1 MSISVATV
9 TSSSGRQEAGFR
21 PVQCLG
27 GVTFVKPG
35 ETGGANMVQ
44 TTPPHHEVGSA
55 LPHNGLTNLRTTSPS
70 SELPTLAHDILTP
83 ENLPDTPPI
92 FSPPAPPPTASI
104 YSPVS
109 PEGGKND
116 TNYFFPC
123 GVGIPGSGVPSGP
136 GGVYSTT
143 STLSTTCRAS
153 PETETIKSALWGS
166 RHRNQRYNSVADS
179 EAGSISDCTE
189 GERSPTLHEY
199 TQELDREAG
208 VTGGRGQSLEM
219 FNMDFHHYETT
230 NGMYGGRGGMYTPTM
245 QDVSTAP
252 TNMWPQQVDYGMQ
265 DLGSMKSSPSTPPLS
280 FPPRVYTT
288 AQMPQRQS
296 CPIPT
301 NATIPSL
308 NQLQGSSM
316 PLSRSTLGYS
326 GYDMATGSWA
336 AAADAYGTYAPQ
348 VRNAISAVKGAYES
362 VATDSAS
369 LYNCRERRECA
380 NCAASRTPLWRRDS
394 STGYYLCNACALYTR
409 TNGINRPLGKAPT
422 RRLSGSRRAGQQCS
436 NCHTTVTSLWRR
448 NPQGEAVCNAC
459 GLYYKLHNVNR
470 PLTMKKESIQTRK
483 RKPKKS
489 GDGKSASS
497 TTGSSTSS
505 SSSTTSSSTVP
516 STSTSSTSSNT
527 LGSGVSSMTSTVAT
541 SHTSSSSASSLSTK
555 YSHGSPTTVV
565 KNELSGSHYASMYG
579 SLSSSA
585 YSSHAPSSA
594 GPVSLGS
601 SLPPLLSSYTIPG
614 LKTSTLHYGSV
625 KDEPL
630 SPIANAMGELTALS
644 HAHNV
649 THAHSSNHS
658 SETGSS
664 VASPTGLSSAVCP
677 REPLTGTTV
686 STAGQMTPIASQ
698 MSPVSSAPLYA
709 STSMIHP
716 HIVNSG
722 SLSGM
727 SLGGT
732 PPTEHTLQNHSP
744 PMTPTHHHQHLEH
757 LAWKAK

>member
-348 VRNAISAVKGAYES
+348 VRNAISAVKDDYYSYYG
-362 VATDSAS
+362 
-369 LYNCRERRECA
+369 LP
-380 NCAASRTPLWRRDS
+380 SRPYDAMKS
-394 STGYYLCNACALYTR
+394 
-409 TNGINRPLGKAPT
+409 

>member
-9 TSSSGRQEAGFR
+9 TSSTGRQEAGFR
-21 PVQCLG
+21 SVQGVG
-27 GVTFVKPG
+27 GVTFAKA
-35 ETGGANMVQ
+35 GGGGGGGMGVDVGGTSVVQ
-44 TTPPHHEVGSA
+44 TTPPHHEAGSA
-55 LPHNGLTNLRTTSPS
+55 LPHNGLTNLRTTSPP
-70 SELPTLAHDILTP
+70 ELPTLAHDILTP
-83 ENLPDTPPI
+83 ENLPSSPPI
-92 FSPPAPPPTASI
+92 FSPPVPPTVPI

-116 TNYFFPC
+116 TNYFFAC
-123 GVGIPGSGVPSGP
+123 GGGIPGPATGVPSG
-136 GGVYSTT
+136 GGYSAT

-189 GERSPTLHEY
+189 GERSPTLQSPY
-199 TQELDREAG
+199 SGSL
-208 VTGGRGQSLEM
+208 VCRGPQRVGFRS
-219 FNMDFHHYETT
+219 
-230 NGMYGGRGGMYTPTM
+230 GMYSGRGGMYTPTM
-245 QDVSTAP
+245 QDVSAAP

-296 CPIPT
+296 CPIPA
-301 NATIPSL
+301 NAAIPSL

-362 VATDSAS
+362 VTSEAS

-483 RKPKKS
+483 RKPKKN
-489 GDGKSASS
+489 GDSKSASS
-497 TTGSSTSS
+497 STGSSTSS
-505 SSSTTSSSTVP
+505 SSSSAPSSVVPSTTTSSST
-516 STSTSSTSSNT
+516 SSNA
-527 LGSGVSSMTSTVAT
+527 LGSGGISSMTSTVAT
-541 SHTSSSSASSLSTK
+541 SHSGSSSSSSISSK
-555 YSHGSPTTVV
+555 YNHQGSPTTSV
-565 KNELSGSHYASMYG
+565 KNELSGTHYATMYG

-585 YSSHAPSSA
+585 YSSGHVPSSSA
-594 GPVSLGS
+594 GSVSLGT

-614 LKTSTLHYGSV
+614 LKSSSTLHYGTV

-630 SPIANAMGELTALS
+630 SPIANAMGELSALS
-644 HAHNV
+644 HAHSV
-649 THAHSSNHS
+649 THAHSSSHPSS
-658 SETGSS
+658 SEAGSS
-664 VASPTGLSSAVCP
+664 VASPTGLSSAVSP
-677 REPLTGTTV
+677 REPLSGTTA
-686 STAGQMTPIASQ
+686 SSAGQMTATPSQ

-722 SLSGM
+722 SLSGV

-732 PPTEHTLQNHSP
+732 PPAEHALQTHSP
-744 PMTPTHHHQHLEH
+744 PMTPTHQQHLEH
-757 LAWKAK
+757 LSWKAK